1 MNDRRKGGL
10 RGDWL
15 VFASFSEADGG
26 EKVAEICSAETRRR
40 GAPRKPRRW
49 STSLSQ
55 HAHIPDSVVNGFSM
69 GALAS
74 PTATC
79 LHPNHFRH
87 DQIGIIDD
95 WIADS
100 LKSDFIAGPW
110 SLAEVEAT
118 VGPIHASPLHIVT
131 KTDEN
136 GVVLKHRVVYDASY
150 PRTRPQDPPPPTP
163 SINSQLDKADFPYI
177 ILKHY
182 VDDFLPVDVAPPSSS
197 HHGRPFE
204 LLLRVVKQ
212 FGWTIH
218 PTKQFSW
225 TRRFTFL
232 GIDWD
237 LDAKTASL
245 TTQKQRKFMRKL
257 EHAYSPSSTLSE
269 KEVASI
275 IGSCQHTCVL
285 ATTRRSK
292 LNALYSLRNTFR
304 GQHKAA
310 KKHLPTAA
318 RAEVR
323 SWLEFFQ
330 QGPVTCSLSFP
341 THLHPTPLY
350 TDASDFGLGIVFGD
364 HAITIPLPADYTS
377 RPGINIGVG
386 EAWAFELGVYAAIQH
401 GAVNCILTAYV
412 DNLGVVHA
420 ARRGRSRNTLA
431 NEAI

>member
-1 MNDRRKGGL
+1 
-10 RGDWL
+10 
-15 VFASFSEADGG
+15 
-26 EKVAEICSAETRRR
+26 
-40 GAPRKPRRW
+40 
-49 STSLSQ
+49 
-55 HAHIPDSVVNGFSM
+55 
-69 GALAS
+69 
-74 PTATC
+74 
-79 LHPNHFRH
+79 
-87 DQIGIIDD
+87 
-95 WIADS
+95 
-100 LKSDFIAGPW
+100 
-110 SLAEVEAT
+110 
-118 VGPIHASPLHIVT
+118 
-131 KTDEN
+131 
-136 GVVLKHRVVYDASY
+136 
-150 PRTRPQDPPPPTP
+150 
-163 SINSQLDKADFPYI
+163 
-177 ILKHY
+177 
-182 VDDFLPVDVAPPSSS
+182 
-197 HHGRPFE
+197 
-204 LLLRVVKQ
+204 
-212 FGWTIH
+212 
-218 PTKQFSW
+218 
-225 TRRFTFL
+225 
-232 GIDWD
+232 
-237 LDAKTASL
+237 
-245 TTQKQRKFMRKL
+245 MRKL

-431 NEAI
+431 NEAINRAADAALAANVDLSIIYVPSAENLSDAPSRGDSSSYQFLSFSHNSPWLPHLFP